1 VGKRS
6 AVILELID
14 GRGTVSYKDLA
25 TSLDVSTMTVRRE
38 CEELFRAGK
47 IIRTTGGIRRANE
60 ELGFYESTT
69 DERIYANSLEKL
81 AIAKSALELIKD
93 SSTIF
98 IDGSTTGLALAKL
111 IDARHKGL
119 TVVTHSTMIC
129 LALRSGHN
137 TVICAGGEFDPR
149 SLCLVGP
156 QAEEFVKSVFIDTA
170 FVSATGFIPK
180 IGTFESDPATFRV
193 KQAIAGQ
200 ASEVVLLADH
210 TKFGRRALSKVL
222 DLSQINHVVTD
233 VQVAKEHIATLR
245 DSGVKL
251 SIAPI

>member
-1 VGKRS
+1 M
-6 AVILELID
+6 ILDLID

-25 TSLDVSTMTVRRE
+25 KLLDVSTMTVRRE
-38 CEELFRAGK
+38 CEELFRTGK
-47 IIRTTGGIRRANE
+47 IIRTTGGIRLANE

-69 DERIYANSLEKL
+69 DERIYANSFEKR
-81 AIAKSALELIKD
+81 AIAKSALRLVGEPA
-93 SSTIF
+93 TIF

-111 IDARHKGL
+111 INAGCKGL
-119 TVVTHSTMIC
+119 TVVTHSAMIC
-129 LALRSGHN
+129 LALRSGLN

-156 QAEEFVKSVFIDTA
+156 EVETFVKSVFIDIA
-170 FVSATGFIPK
+170 FVSATGFVPK
-180 IGTFESDPATFRV
+180 IGTFESDPATFRI

-222 DLSQINHVVTD
+222 DVSQISHVITDDKVSQEHVTILREIG
-233 VQVAKEHIATLR
+233 VRVSVAPRLK
-245 DSGVKL
+245 D
-251 SIAPI
+251 

>member
-1 VGKRS
+1 M
-6 AVILELID
+6 ILDLID

-25 TSLDVSTMTVRRE
+25 KSLDVSTMTVRRE
-38 CEELFRAGK
+38 CEELFRSGK
-47 IIRTTGGIRRANE
+47 IIRTTGGIRLANE

-69 DERIYANSLEKL
+69 GERIYTNSPQKR

-93 SSTIF
+93 PVTLF

-111 IDARHKGL
+111 INAERKGL
-119 TVVTHSTMIC
+119 TIVTHSALIC
-129 LALRSGHN
+129 LALRSGLN
-137 TVICAGGEFDPR
+137 TVVSAGGEFDPR

-156 QAEEFVKSVFIDTA
+156 AAEDFVKSVFIDIA
-170 FVSATGFIPK
+170 FVSATGFVPK

-193 KQAIAGQ
+193 KQAVAGQ

-222 DLSQINHVVTD
+222 DQSQISRVVSD
-233 VQVAKEHIATLR
+233 VQLATEYVTALR
-245 DSGVKL
+245 DSKVRL
-251 SIAPI
+251 ILAPL